1 MPRFFRAVFL
11 QFYAT
16 VGAGIFALP
25 YLFYKS
31 NFNFAVIFLVVL
43 TIITGFLN
51 YFYLEIV
58 LSTEGDHQ
66 FSGYAQ
72 IYLGK
77 NFRHLATLNLL
88 LLGLGATVAYVK
100 LFSNFLVILVPQ
112 LPLFIAS
119 LIFIGLLITSHLLR
133 LDFVR
138 RLESIIP
145 AIILL
150 IPLLLFSTALQTP
163 SPPQVHLDSS
173 FSFFGP
179 LIFALAG
186 FTIIPEIEEVF
197 RGRPKKYQST
207 LLASFLGLFLIFLV
221 YLIFSFSVVRIS
233 GSLLSID
240 SITGIFQIYP
250 WLGRLLAVFGL
261 LITYQASLNFL
272 LVIRELFYR
281 DFRISKSISQSLPML
296 VPLFALFLFTVPFI
310 QVISLTGAITVYV
323 SALMICA
330 IRLKINHSWFTT
342 LLAVLIFLSLTF
354 GLLLEFG

>member
-1 MPRFFRAVFL
+1 MPRFLKAVFL
-11 QFYAT
+11 QFFAA

-25 YLFYKS
+25 FVFYQS
-31 NFNFAVIFLVVL
+31 DFNFSVIFLVVL
-43 TIITGFLN
+43 TMITGFLN

-58 LSTEGDHQ
+58 LNTAGDHQ

-77 NFRHLATLNLL
+77 NFHYLAALNLL

-112 LPLFIAS
+112 LPLFMAS
-119 LIFIGLLITSHLLR
+119 LIFISLLITSHILR
-133 LDFVR
+133 FDFVR

-163 SPPQVHLDSS
+163 SFPQIPISS
-173 FSFFGP
+173 NFSFFGP

-197 RGRPKKYQST
+197 RGRPKKYKST
-207 LLASFLGLFLIFLV
+207 LLASFLGLFLTFLV
-221 YLIFSFSVVRIS
+221 YLIFSFSVVRVS
-233 GSLLSID
+233 GPYLSTD

-250 WLGRLLAVFGL
+250 WLGRLLAIFGM

-281 DFRISKSISQSLPML
+281 DFHISKSISQSLPML
-296 VPLFALFLFTVPFI
+296 VPLLALFLFTVPFI
-310 QVISLTGAITVYV
+310 QIISLTGAVTVYV

-330 IRLKINHSWFTT
+330 IRLKINHRWSTI
-342 LLAVLIFLSLTF
+342 VLTILILLSLTF